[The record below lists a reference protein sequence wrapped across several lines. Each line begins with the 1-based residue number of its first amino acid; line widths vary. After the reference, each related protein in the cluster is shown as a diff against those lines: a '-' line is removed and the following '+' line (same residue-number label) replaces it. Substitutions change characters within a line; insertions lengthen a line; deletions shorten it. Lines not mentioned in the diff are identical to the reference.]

1 MANGGGDHPSAS
13 TIGGMGTGRRALTR
27 AAVMAGTL
35 TWMLAAAAPAQMPD
49 LPPLRGTPA
58 PAAPANPAQFTFI
71 VVGDDR
77 PATETATPTPT
88 ITQIF
93 QEVAAAK
100 PAFLAI
106 LGDTVYGKDDKNQP
120 LVAQEYQE
128 FLALADATGL
138 AVYNAPGNHEMSDKH
153 NHPSATMEAW
163 YRQGTGSLPYG
174 AFTYGN
180 SRFIALNTED
190 LPGQGCAGAAEL
202 SGKKT
207 FAGDLSAAQLGLL
220 EKELAADASFTNVFV
235 LMHRPIY
242 GSGPRLD
249 RGCRDR
255 LKKLFKPHSNV
266 RYVLASHEH
275 LFYQPTK
282 TDPPGT
288 YLVSGGGGAPLAKG
302 GYFHYLVFTVNGDQ
316 VTFQI
321 VRPAAG
327 TTPGAATGTAPAATT
342 TGSPSNAPTGTSP
355 TATTTGSLSGAATG
369 TSPATTTTGSPSS
382 TATGTSP
389 GAATGCPSGTA
400 TSSARW

>member
-13 TIGGMGTGRRALTR
+13 TIGGIGTGRRALIR

-58 PAAPANPAQFTFI
+58 PAAPANPGQFTFV

-93 QEVAAAK
+93 QQVAAAK

-153 NHPSATMEAW
+153 NHPSATMETW

-180 SRFIALNTED
+180 SRFIALNTDD

-249 RGCRDR
+249 RGCRDQ
-255 LKKLFKPHSNV
+255 LKKLFKPHPNV

-321 VRPAAG
+321 VRPAGG
-327 TTPGAATGTAPAATT
+327 TTPGAATGTTPGATTGATPAA
-342 TGSPSNAPTGTSP
+342 
-355 TATTTGSLSGAATG
+355 
-369 TSPATTTTGSPSS
+369 TTTGSPSS

-389 GAATGCPSGTA
+389 GAATGSPAGTV
-400 TSSARW
+400 TSNARR